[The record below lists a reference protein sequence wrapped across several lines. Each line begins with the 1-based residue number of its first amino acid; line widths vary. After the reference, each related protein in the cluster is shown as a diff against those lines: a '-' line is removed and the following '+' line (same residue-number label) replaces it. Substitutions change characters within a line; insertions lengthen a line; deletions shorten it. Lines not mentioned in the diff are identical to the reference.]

1 MDIAT
6 KDVFTLPPTST
17 IMNALKMMLKR
28 NFRRIPIADAGTRRL
43 EGIISAT
50 DFVNI
55 FGGGPKSGLIKG
67 RYGGNLS
74 AAVNEVVETIMERNV
89 VTVEDADSLEDAV
102 EIMFEKRV
110 GGCPVVNRDDVVV
123 GIITERDI
131 LKYLGQNRTIDGVAS
146 EYMTSSVVTLKPKDT
161 IEKAM
166 RTMIEKKLRRIP
178 VIEDGIL
185 VGMITVREILRYFGM
200 GEAFRMLT
208 SGNIKD
214 AIDKPISTILGNDEL
229 LVYKEILTFP
239 KNSAISQLVS
249 SMLEKGYGAAL
260 IVENG
265 KLEGIITER
274 DLIKFLYSKS

>member
-214 AIDKPISTILGNDEL
+214 AIDKPISTILANDEL

>member
-17 IMNALKMMLKR
+17 LMNALKMMLKR
-28 NFRRIPIADAGTRRL
+28 NFRRIPIADAGTKRL

-55 FGGGPKSGLIKG
+55 FGGGPKFGLIKG

-89 VTVEDADSLEDAV
+89 VTVEETDSLEDAV
-102 EIMFEKRV
+102 ETMFEKNV
-110 GGCPVVNRDDVVV
+110 GGCPVVNKDDVVV

-131 LKYLGQNRTIDGVAS
+131 LKYLGQNRKIDGVAS
-146 EYMTSSVVTLKPKDT
+146 DYMTTSVITLKSRDT

-166 RTMIEKKLRRIP
+166 KTMIEKKLRRLPI
-178 VIEDGIL
+178 IDDGIL
-185 VGMITVREILRYFGM
+185 VGLITVREILRYFGM
-200 GEAFRMLT
+200 GEAFKMLT

-214 AIDKPISTILGNDEL
+214 AIDKPISTILANDEL
-229 LVYKEILTFP
+229 LVYKDILTFP
-239 KNSAISQLVS
+239 KNITISQLVS
-249 SMLEKGYGAAL
+249 SMLEKGYGVAL

-274 DLIKFLYSKS
+274 DLVKFLYSKS